1 MVLKHTLFATILLAL
16 LSIPASIHA
25 EDLKGRVL
33 DANTKEPIEK
43 ASVKIEIKSGNST
56 QIMDITSDAEGKFS
70 CSSSFEGRMTIKA
83 SMIGYETATKHSY
96 SSGYSGTDTLDL
108 GDFLLKPTELMLD
121 DVVVTAKARRFT
133 MSGDTIVFH
142 PEAFKLK
149 EGARLDELIKR
160 LPGVVEKDGKLY
172 WNNKPLRML
181 MNGRDIFGGGSI
193 VGEIPAEAVKNIKTY
208 NKASELAQQSGNDDG
223 KDDNVLDIN
232 IKPGFMDKWYGDMTA
247 RLQTPKNYQA
257 SVQTNLLSDRNPTLV
272 SIDANNVDYF
282 QKLGIDWYNKGN
294 FDNFGKAQSAAAAWQ
309 HNWKQG
315 THKFSNRNNVSFSS
329 NFNHTDGWGTEYR
342 TDQTI
347 PTLGN
352 AKTWGL
358 SRNKRYE
365 HKIQPTIMADL
376 FTFADSVNYITADL
390 EFEYTFQRKNEEA
403 SSARFSS
410 NPEAFG
416 DFPLDPALMAKHGD
430 DIYSHLIN
438 RKRTYAQITNEAL
451 NTTLN
456 AKWGHLLGK
465 KGQFSFGTT
474 ANYSNGNNRT
484 NTNQQI
490 DYVEQGVQSPL
501 YQYSRLPFHNLDFKA
516 YTELQY
522 YIKNNLLLT
531 GGYTFDKLNK
541 SVRQDFYST
550 DVQSKLDNNRD
561 EVKDAANSF
570 DSHRSTATHTA
581 QAGLTYK
588 LDKWQFLP
596 NVKVDW
602 LHEHLD
608 YQRGRLDTA
617 STRNSV
623 LINPNM
629 EIKWKI
635 GKRNNFDFTFN
646 YTTSLPDLLSTLAY
660 RDDTDPLWIKEGN
673 PLLHRSHKHSSM
685 VTYRQTL
692 PRVQSMMLLKAGY
705 THNINPIAS
714 VFYYNPATGVYRTHD
729 ENVRGGDEWL
739 FSAVLDKGIGD
750 NFHLFTKAET
760 YFTTSYGYLAAL
772 NETVEKQQNKLKQL
786 TLNLSPELS
795 YEHDWLVLNLF
806 GSMNLRRNRYSLA
819 SEYNNTFGNYNF
831 GLKGLAKLKQWEFS
845 TKFED
850 RLRSGYLSPEINRHR
865 LVWNANAKWLF
876 WKGKGVLGID
886 LDDILNQAVWNS
898 STITPTQRT
907 NNGRKR
913 CTTSHAYPSLT
924 SSMQRVKNKDDRELR
939 C

>member
-294 FDNFGKAQSAAAAWQ
+294 FDDFGKAQSAAAAWQ

-390 EFEYTFQRKNEEA
+390 KFEYTFQRKNEEA
-403 SSARFSS
+403 SSARFNS

-430 DIYSHLIN
+430 DIYRHLIN
-438 RKRTYAQITNEAL
+438 RKRTYAQSTNEAL

-617 STRNSV
+617 STRNSL

-635 GKRNNFDFTFN
+635 GKRSNFDFTFN

-705 THNINPIAS
+705 THNTNPIAS

-772 NETVEKQQNKLKQL
+772 NETVEKQQNKLKQF

-907 NNGRKR
+907 EQWEEAMHHFARISFTYKFDAKSKN
-913 CTTSHAYPSLT
+913 
-924 SSMQRVKNKDDRELR
+924 QRR
-939 C
+939 

>member
-294 FDNFGKAQSAAAAWQ
+294 FDDFGKAQSAAAAWQ

-365 HKIQPTIMADL
+365 YKIQPTIMADL

-403 SSARFSS
+403 SSARFNS

-416 DFPLDPALMAKHGD
+416 DFPLDPALMAKHSD

-438 RKRTYAQITNEAL
+438 RKRTYAQSTNEAL

-617 STRNSV
+617 STRNSL

-635 GKRNNFDFTFN
+635 GKRSNFDFTFN

-729 ENVRGGDEWL
+729 ENVRGCDEWL

-907 NNGRKR
+907 EQWEEAMHHFARISFTYKFDAK
-913 CTTSHAYPSLT
+913 SKK
-924 SSMQRVKNKDDRELR
+924 QR
-939 C
+939 

>member
-294 FDNFGKAQSAAAAWQ
+294 FDDFGKAQSAAAAWQ

-403 SSARFSS
+403 SSARFNS

-438 RKRTYAQITNEAL
+438 RKRTYAQSTNEAL

-490 DYVEQGVQSPL
+490 DYVEQGEQSPL

-617 STRNSV
+617 STRNSL

-635 GKRNNFDFTFN
+635 GKRSNFDFTFN

-907 NNGRKR
+907 K
-913 CTTSHAYPSLT
+913 
-924 SSMQRVKNKDDRELR
+924 Q
-939 C
+939 

>member
-83 SMIGYETATKHSY
+83 SMLGYETATKHSY

-294 FDNFGKAQSAAAAWQ
+294 FDDFGKAQSAAAAWQ

-403 SSARFSS
+403 SSARFNS

-416 DFPLDPALMAKHGD
+416 DFPLDPALMAKHSD

-438 RKRTYAQITNEAL
+438 RKRTYAQSTNEAL

-570 DSHRSTATHTA
+570 DSHRSTATHTV

-617 STRNSV
+617 STRNSL

-635 GKRNNFDFTFN
+635 GKRSNFDFTFN

-907 NNGRKR
+907 EQWEEAMHHFARISFTYKFDAK
-913 CTTSHAYPSLT
+913 SKK
-924 SSMQRVKNKDDRELR
+924 QR
-939 C
+939 

>member
-83 SMIGYETATKHSY
+83 SMIGYETATNHSY

-294 FDNFGKAQSAAAAWQ
+294 FDDFGKAQSAAAAWQ

-403 SSARFSS
+403 SSARFNS

-438 RKRTYAQITNEAL
+438 RKRTYAQSTNEAL

-490 DYVEQGVQSPL
+490 DYVEQGEQSPL

-617 STRNSV
+617 STRNSL

-635 GKRNNFDFTFN
+635 GKRSNFDFTFN

-831 GLKGLAKLKQWEFS
+831 GLKGLANLKQWEFS

-907 NNGRKR
+907 EQWEEAMHHFARISFTYKFDAK
-913 CTTSHAYPSLT
+913 SKK
-924 SSMQRVKNKDDRELR
+924 QR
-939 C
+939 

>member
-390 EFEYTFQRKNEEA
+390 KFEYTFQRKNEEA
-403 SSARFSS
+403 SSARFNS

-430 DIYSHLIN
+430 DIYRHLIN
-438 RKRTYAQITNEAL
+438 RKRTYAQSTNEAL

-541 SVRQDFYST
+541 SVRQDFYSA

-617 STRNSV
+617 STRNSL

-635 GKRNNFDFTFN
+635 GKRSNFDFTFN
-646 YTTSLPDLLSTLAY
+646 YTTNLPDLLSTLAY

-729 ENVRGGDEWL
+729 ENVRGGDEWF

-876 WKGKGVLGID
+876 WKGKGVLGIA

-907 NNGRKR
+907 EQWEEAMHHFARISFTYKFDAKSKN
-913 CTTSHAYPSLT
+913 
-924 SSMQRVKNKDDRELR
+924 QRR
-939 C
+939 

>member
-294 FDNFGKAQSAAAAWQ
+294 FDDFGKAQSAAAAWQ

-403 SSARFSS
+403 SSARFNS

-416 DFPLDPALMAKHGD
+416 DFPLDPALMAKHSD

-438 RKRTYAQITNEAL
+438 RKRTYAQSTNEAL

-617 STRNSV
+617 STRNSL

-635 GKRNNFDFTFN
+635 GKRSNFDFTFN

-907 NNGRKR
+907 EQWEEAMHHFARISFTYKFDAK
-913 CTTSHAYPSLT
+913 SKK
-924 SSMQRVKNKDDRELR
+924 QR
-939 C
+939 

>member
-1 MVLKHTLFATILLAL
+1 M
-16 LSIPASIHA
+16 
-25 EDLKGRVL
+25 
-33 DANTKEPIEK
+33 
-43 ASVKIEIKSGNST
+43 
-56 QIMDITSDAEGKFS
+56 
-70 CSSSFEGRMTIKA
+70 
-83 SMIGYETATKHSY
+83 
-96 SSGYSGTDTLDL
+96 
-108 GDFLLKPTELMLD
+108 
-121 DVVVTAKARRFT
+121 
-133 MSGDTIVFH
+133 
-142 PEAFKLK
+142 
-149 EGARLDELIKR
+149 
-160 LPGVVEKDGKLY
+160 
-172 WNNKPLRML
+172 
-181 MNGRDIFGGGSI
+181 
-193 VGEIPAEAVKNIKTY
+193 
-208 NKASELAQQSGNDDG
+208 
-223 KDDNVLDIN
+223 
-232 IKPGFMDKWYGDMTA
+232 
-247 RLQTPKNYQA
+247 
-257 SVQTNLLSDRNPTLV
+257 
-272 SIDANNVDYF
+272 
-282 QKLGIDWYNKGN
+282 
-294 FDNFGKAQSAAAAWQ
+294 
-309 HNWKQG
+309 
-315 THKFSNRNNVSFSS
+315 
-329 NFNHTDGWGTEYR
+329 
-342 TDQTI
+342 
-347 PTLGN
+347 
-352 AKTWGL
+352 
-358 SRNKRYE
+358 
-365 HKIQPTIMADL
+365 
-376 FTFADSVNYITADL
+376 
-390 EFEYTFQRKNEEA
+390 
-403 SSARFSS
+403 
-410 NPEAFG
+410 
-416 DFPLDPALMAKHGD
+416 
-430 DIYSHLIN
+430 
-438 RKRTYAQITNEAL
+438 
-451 NTTLN
+451 
-456 AKWGHLLGK
+456 GK

-490 DYVEQGVQSPL
+490 DYVEQGEQSPL

-617 STRNSV
+617 STRNSL

-635 GKRNNFDFTFN
+635 GKRSNFDFTFN

-907 NNGRKR
+907 EQWEEAMHHFARISFTYKFDAK
-913 CTTSHAYPSLT
+913 SKK
-924 SSMQRVKNKDDRELR
+924 QR
-939 C
+939 

>member
-294 FDNFGKAQSAAAAWQ
+294 FDDFGKAQSAAAAWQ

-390 EFEYTFQRKNEEA
+390 KFEYTFQRKNEEA
-403 SSARFSS
+403 SSARFNS

-430 DIYSHLIN
+430 DIYRHLIN
-438 RKRTYAQITNEAL
+438 RKRTYAQSTNEAL

-522 YIKNNLLLT
+522 YITNNLLLT

-596 NVKVDW
+596 NIKVDW

-635 GKRNNFDFTFN
+635 GKRSNFGFTFN

-705 THNINPIAS
+705 THNTNPIAS

-907 NNGRKR
+907 EQWEEAMHHFARISF
-913 CTTSHAYPSLT
+913 T
-924 SSMQRVKNKDDRELR
+924 
-939 C
+939 

>member
-70 CSSSFEGRMTIKA
+70 CSTSFEGRMTIKA

-257 SVQTNLLSDRNPTLV
+257 SVQTSLLSDRNPTLV
-272 SIDANNVDYF
+272 SIDANNVDYS
-282 QKLGIDWYNKGN
+282 QKLGIDWYNKGY
-294 FDNFGKAQSAAAAWQ
+294 FDTFGKAQSAAAAWQ

-390 EFEYTFQRKNEEA
+390 KFEYTFQRKNEEA
-403 SSARFSS
+403 SSARFNS

-438 RKRTYAQITNEAL
+438 RKRTYAQSTNEAL

-465 KGQFSFGTT
+465 KGQFSFGAT

-617 STRNSV
+617 STRNSL

-635 GKRNNFDFTFN
+635 GKRSNFDFTFN

-907 NNGRKR
+907 EQWEEAMHHFARISFTYKFDAKSKN
-913 CTTSHAYPSLT
+913 
-924 SSMQRVKNKDDRELR
+924 QRR
-939 C
+939 

>member
-83 SMIGYETATKHSY
+83 SMIGYETATRHSY

-257 SVQTNLLSDRNPTLV
+257 SVQSNLLSDRNPTLV

-390 EFEYTFQRKNEEA
+390 KFEYTFQRKNEEA
-403 SSARFSS
+403 SSARFNS

-416 DFPLDPALMAKHGD
+416 DFPLDPALMTKHGD
-430 DIYSHLIN
+430 DIYRHLIN
-438 RKRTYAQITNEAL
+438 RKRTYAQSMNEAL

-465 KGQFSFGTT
+465 KGQFSFGAT

-596 NVKVDW
+596 NIKVDW

-635 GKRNNFDFTFN
+635 GKRSNFDFTFN

-907 NNGRKR
+907 EQWEEAMHHFARISFTYKFDAKSKN
-913 CTTSHAYPSLT
+913 
-924 SSMQRVKNKDDRELR
+924 QRR
-939 C
+939 

>member
-294 FDNFGKAQSAAAAWQ
+294 FDDFGKAQSAAAAWQ

-390 EFEYTFQRKNEEA
+390 KFEYTFQRKNEEA
-403 SSARFSS
+403 SSARFNS

-430 DIYSHLIN
+430 DIYRHLIN
-438 RKRTYAQITNEAL
+438 RKRTYAQSTNEAL

-522 YIKNNLLLT
+522 YITNNLLLT

-596 NVKVDW
+596 NIKVDW

-635 GKRNNFDFTFN
+635 GKRSNFGFTFN

-705 THNINPIAS
+705 THNTNPIAS

-907 NNGRKR
+907 EQWEEAMHHFARISFTYKFDAKSKN
-913 CTTSHAYPSLT
+913 
-924 SSMQRVKNKDDRELR
+924 QRR
-939 C
+939 

>member
-294 FDNFGKAQSAAAAWQ
+294 FDNFGKAQSAAASWQ

-390 EFEYTFQRKNEEA
+390 KFEYTFQRKNEEA
-403 SSARFSS
+403 SSARFNS

-438 RKRTYAQITNEAL
+438 RKRTYAQSTNEAL

-617 STRNSV
+617 STRNSL

-635 GKRNNFDFTFN
+635 GKRSNFDFTFN
-646 YTTSLPDLLSTLAY
+646 YTTNLPDLLSTLAY

-750 NFHLFTKAET
+750 NFHLFTQAET

-876 WKGKGVLGID
+876 WKGKGVLGIA

-907 NNGRKR
+907 EQWEEAMHHFARISFTYKFDAKSKN
-913 CTTSHAYPSLT
+913 
-924 SSMQRVKNKDDRELR
+924 QRR
-939 C
+939 

>member
-33 DANTKEPIEK
+33 DANTKDPIEK

-390 EFEYTFQRKNEEA
+390 KFEYTFQRKNEEA
-403 SSARFSS
+403 SSARFNS

-438 RKRTYAQITNEAL
+438 RKRTYAQSTNEAL

-474 ANYSNGNNRT
+474 ANYSNGKNRT

-617 STRNSV
+617 STRNSL

-635 GKRNNFDFTFN
+635 GKRSNFDFTFN

-714 VFYYNPATGVYRTHD
+714 VFYYNPAIGVYRTHD

-907 NNGRKR
+907 EQWEEAMHHFARISFTYKFDAKSKN
-913 CTTSHAYPSLT
+913 
-924 SSMQRVKNKDDRELR
+924 QRR
-939 C
+939 

>member
-33 DANTKEPIEK
+33 DANTKDPIEK

-223 KDDNVLDIN
+223 KDDNVFDIN

-390 EFEYTFQRKNEEA
+390 KFEYTFQRKNEEA
-403 SSARFSS
+403 SSARFNS

-416 DFPLDPALMAKHGD
+416 DFPLDPALMAKHSD

-438 RKRTYAQITNEAL
+438 RKRTYAQSTNEAL

-617 STRNSV
+617 STRNSL

-635 GKRNNFDFTFN
+635 GKRSNFDFTFN

-714 VFYYNPATGVYRTHD
+714 VFYYNPAIGVYRTHD

-907 NNGRKR
+907 EQWEEAMHHFARISFTYKFDAKSKN
-913 CTTSHAYPSLT
+913 
-924 SSMQRVKNKDDRELR
+924 QRR
-939 C
+939 

>member
-257 SVQTNLLSDRNPTLV
+257 SVQTSLLSDRNPTLV
-272 SIDANNVDYF
+272 SIDANNVDYS
-282 QKLGIDWYNKGN
+282 QKLGIDWYNKGY
-294 FDNFGKAQSAAAAWQ
+294 FDTFGKAQSAAAAWQ

-403 SSARFSS
+403 SSARFNS

-438 RKRTYAQITNEAL
+438 RKRTYAQSTNEAL

-465 KGQFSFGTT
+465 KGQFSFGAT

-617 STRNSV
+617 STRNSL

-635 GKRNNFDFTFN
+635 GKRSNFDFTFN

-705 THNINPIAS
+705 THNTNPIAS

-772 NETVEKQQNKLKQL
+772 NETVEKQQNKLKQF

-907 NNGRKR
+907 EQWEEAMHHFARISFTYKFDAKSKN
-913 CTTSHAYPSLT
+913 
-924 SSMQRVKNKDDRELR
+924 QRR
-939 C
+939 

>member
-33 DANTKEPIEK
+33 DANTKEPIEM

-257 SVQTNLLSDRNPTLV
+257 SVQSNLLSDRNPTLV

-294 FDNFGKAQSAAAAWQ
+294 FDDFGKAQSAAAAWQ

-390 EFEYTFQRKNEEA
+390 KFEYTFQRKNEEA
-403 SSARFSS
+403 SSARFNS

-430 DIYSHLIN
+430 DIYRHLIN
-438 RKRTYAQITNEAL
+438 RKRTYAQSTNEAL

-617 STRNSV
+617 STRNSL

-635 GKRNNFDFTFN
+635 GKRSNFDFTFN
-646 YTTSLPDLLSTLAY
+646 YTTNLPDLLSTLAY

-876 WKGKGVLGID
+876 WKGKGVLGIA

-907 NNGRKR
+907 EQWEEAMHHFARISFTYKFDAKSKN
-913 CTTSHAYPSLT
+913 
-924 SSMQRVKNKDDRELR
+924 QRR
-939 C
+939 

>member
-294 FDNFGKAQSAAAAWQ
+294 FDDFGKAQSAAAAWQ

-403 SSARFSS
+403 SSARFNS

-416 DFPLDPALMAKHGD
+416 DFPLDPALMAKHSD

-438 RKRTYAQITNEAL
+438 RKRTYAQSTNEAL

-465 KGQFSFGTT
+465 KGQFSFGAT

-531 GGYTFDKLNK
+531 GGYTFGKLNK

-617 STRNSV
+617 STRNSL

-635 GKRNNFDFTFN
+635 GKRSNFDFTFN

-772 NETVEKQQNKLKQL
+772 NETVEKQQNKLRQF

-907 NNGRKR
+907 EQWEEAMHHFARISFTYKFDAKSKN
-913 CTTSHAYPSLT
+913 
-924 SSMQRVKNKDDRELR
+924 QRR
-939 C
+939 